1 MLGYIAAPAMDASLF
16 VLEYSH
22 VSAEPIRLQID
33 RVSKTYGSRQVLR
46 SVSADLVCGDKLLVV
61 GRNGAGKSTLLRIIA
76 GLLRPTQGVVHFL
89 QGNTIVSGEARR
101 HAFGFVG
108 PDVRLYRE
116 LTAREHLR
124 FVTQVRGLPENSS
137 TFASALDLV
146 GLAGREDEPVG
157 DYSTGMRQRLQYAL
171 AVLHQPR
178 VLLLDE
184 PAANLDEA
192 GIAVVGNIVEHVA
205 RTGIIVIATN
215 DARDMRYGNLVLPLD
230 TTVEG

>member
-1 MLGYIAAPAMDASLF
+1 M
-16 VLEYSH
+16 LEYPH
-22 VSAEPIRLQID
+22 VSADPIRLQID

-46 SVSADLVCGDKLLVV
+46 SVSADLVCGDRLVV
-61 GRNGAGKSTLLRIIA
+61 TGRNGAGKSTLLRIIA
-76 GLLRPTQGVVHFL
+76 GLLRPTQGAVHFWR
-89 QGNTIVSGEARR
+89 GDVPISGEARR
-101 HAFGFVG
+101 HACGFVG

-124 FVTQVRGLPENSS
+124 FVTQVRGLPEDSS
-137 TFASALDLV
+137 VCAALLELV

-171 AVLHQPR
+171 AVLHRPQ

-184 PAANLDEA
+184 PATNLDEA
-192 GIAVVGNIVEHVA
+192 GIAVVDHIVEQV
-205 RTGIIVIATN
+205 TCSGIVVIATN

-230 TTVEG
+230 TTLDG